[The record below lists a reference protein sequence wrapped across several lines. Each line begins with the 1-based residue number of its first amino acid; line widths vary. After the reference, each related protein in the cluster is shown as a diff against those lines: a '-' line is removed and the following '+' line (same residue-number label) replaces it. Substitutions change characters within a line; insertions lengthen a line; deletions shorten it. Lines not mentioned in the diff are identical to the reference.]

1 MLLELTF
8 DQLRTLVVV
17 QEAGSANGAARILDR
32 EQSSVQNK
40 STPSTAASS
49 GWNQVSY
56 ISPGTGP
63 EGGRHSEVK
72 DGSQLPRGTAQPAR
86 DGREAVSWPTS
97 RRSTRRGGIEAAQ
110 RRLTNSATRLADEPD
125 IEALRLRLTSAQAR
139 TAQAPTASKGG
150 NSTKR
155 IRLQLDVPGFRP
167 TQPTAWRLHSPPRSR
182 RATAGLASGDVG
194 GAGPGVAAVGGDEQ
208 DDREANPDGDDLAAG
223 QQAGLVADL
232 GGEEPP
238 CHVLPP
244 RKTQR
249 GDAAARQAG
258 NGPAAVDDGSRR
270 KRTEARLPRALTPF
284 RGSEHENRASSGQEP
299 PP

>member
-139 TAQAPTASKGG
+139 TAQAPTASEGG
-150 NSTKR
+150 NSTK
-155 IRLQLDVPGFRP
+155 
-167 TQPTAWRLHSPPRSR
+167 
-182 RATAGLASGDVG
+182 
-194 GAGPGVAAVGGDEQ
+194 
-208 DDREANPDGDDLAAG
+208 
-223 QQAGLVADL
+223 
-232 GGEEPP
+232 
-238 CHVLPP
+238 
-244 RKTQR
+244 R